1 LLGGTAALILLT
13 LLVCWAGWRL
23 TRRLQGKGAPPTL
36 VPIASP
42 RPTST
47 PAAQE
52 IPLTSPMIVPLVSSQ
67 DVRAAPAI
75 PITLRVNGRTFP
87 IVPDYRAGTGWPAPP
102 TVPEQARWASGTLVN
117 YLIGLAPDEEN
128 RALLEGLEE
137 GNELILEMSTGVR
150 LRFQVQGPAG
160 PPEDEAALL
169 AQNKPGLTLVLLT
182 EEPQQRLVVT
192 AGYAGEETSLPP
204 ELVAAPQGE
213 VGEQV
218 QTASVRVSVLET
230 RVVRA
235 AEAGLPPGSAYYLV
249 DFSVENIGRQVL
261 DPNLFQMELRDG
273 AGNVYPLTLSAN
285 QFANYGLPTDPLKP
299 GETVIG
305 SAGYLIPEQ
314 FPAEELRWT
323 FNPLPGSD
331 QWVQVLLPY
340 ATPTPAPTPPPAVG
354 YAEVYLDD
362 AFLSKDGELL
372 IVEGEVYN
380 PSSAPVTL
388 EAEAIRLSSSAG
400 LAELVSTAPLLPIT
414 IAPGDSQII
423 ELQFRRPAADSAVLE
438 VLGYAFEISGLGS

>member
-1 LLGGTAALILLT
+1 MLGGTAALILLT

-36 VPIASP
+36 GPIASP

-87 IVPDYRAGTGWPAPP
+87 IEPDYRAGAGWPAPP

-160 PPEDEAALL
+160 PPENEAALL

-261 DPNLFQMELRDG
+261 DPD
-273 AGNVYPLTLSAN
+273 
-285 QFANYGLPTDPLKP
+285 
-299 GETVIG
+299 
-305 SAGYLIPEQ
+305 
-314 FPAEELRWT
+314 
-323 FNPLPGSD
+323 
-331 QWVQVLLPY
+331 
-340 ATPTPAPTPPPAVG
+340 
-354 YAEVYLDD
+354 
-362 AFLSKDGELL
+362 
-372 IVEGEVYN
+372 
-380 PSSAPVTL
+380 
-388 EAEAIRLSSSAG
+388 
-400 LAELVSTAPLLPIT
+400 
-414 IAPGDSQII
+414 
-423 ELQFRRPAADSAVLE
+423 
-438 VLGYAFEISGLGS
+438 